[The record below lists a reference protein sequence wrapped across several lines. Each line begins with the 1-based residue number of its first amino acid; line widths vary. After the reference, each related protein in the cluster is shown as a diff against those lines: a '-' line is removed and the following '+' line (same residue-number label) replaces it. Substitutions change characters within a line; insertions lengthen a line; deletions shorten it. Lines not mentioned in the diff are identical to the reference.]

1 MPMPT
6 AAVTSD
12 ATRAVVLTAC
22 SYPRGM
28 NSTAASPTSGM
39 NTARVN
45 AQSSNQCMAC
55 RYLASEDIRQEHGE
69 AQQAHTE
76 EEHERVPL
84 HASGLDSPDLAARRV
99 GLVRESVDRA
109 VHPPLVDH
117 VVGVPS
123 QHCRAPPDAVH
134 DPVDDV

>member
-1 MPMPT
+1 MPT

-12 ATRAVVLTAC
+12 VTSAVVLIAC
-22 SYPRGM
+22 SCARGM

-55 RYLASEDIRQEHGE
+55 RYLASEDVRQEHGE
-69 AQQAHTE
+69 AQHGHTE

-84 HASGLDSPDLAARRV
+84 HAPGLDAANLAACDV
-99 GLVRESVDRA
+99 GFGGE
-109 VHPPLVDH
+109 
-117 VVGVPS
+117 
-123 QHCRAPPDAVH
+123 
-134 DPVDDV
+134 